1 LIIEELIDG
10 CKKANTKSQ
19 EQIYKLLAP
28 KLFAVCLKY
37 SRSYEEAQDN
47 LQDGF
52 LLIFDKIK
60 YYSHK
65 GSFEGWS
72 KRVLI
77 NFILQQYR
85 KQSIFEIVS
94 ENYPEEVEVEVEEEN
109 VSLDFLT
116 RIIQELPDRY
126 RLVFNL
132 YVLDGYSHKEIAEML
147 DINIG
152 TSKSNLARAKAILKE
167 KIELNIGYNFLQR
180 KELSN
185 INISNGLSGFSG
197 GINIRLKK
205 IHIQYA
211 TGFYQQNNFN
221 QVIAVMK

>member
-1 LIIEELIDG
+1 MIIEGLIDG
-10 CKKANTKSQ
+10 CKKGNTKSQ
-19 EQIYKLLAP
+19 EQIYRLLAP

-47 LQDGF
+47 LQEGF

-60 YYSHK
+60 QYNNK

-77 NFILQQYR
+77 NYILQQYR
-85 KQSIFEIVS
+85 KQNVFEIVS
-94 ENYPEEVEVEVEEEN
+94 ENFPEEVEVEIEEEN

-147 DINIG
+147 MINIG
-152 TSKSNLARAKAILKE
+152 TSKSNLARAKAILKD
-167 KIELNIGYNFLQR
+167 KIELNNN
-180 KELSN
+180 LS
-185 INISNGLSGFSG
+185 IP
-197 GINIRLKK
+197 KVK
-205 IHIQYA
+205 
-211 TGFYQQNNFN
+211 
-221 QVIAVMK
+221 